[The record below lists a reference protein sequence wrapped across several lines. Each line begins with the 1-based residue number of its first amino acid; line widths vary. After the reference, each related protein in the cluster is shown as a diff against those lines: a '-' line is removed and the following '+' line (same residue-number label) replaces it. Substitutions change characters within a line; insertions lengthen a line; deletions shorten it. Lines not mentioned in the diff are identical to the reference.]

1 MTRLSVEMLAAD
13 APEPITSAGHAQ
25 LGIAVLAGIAVIVLL
40 ITKFKLHAFLSLT
53 IGSLALGAIAGAPLD
68 KVLLSFSA
76 GLGSTVAGVGVLIA
90 LGAILGKMLADSGGA
105 DQIVDTILAKAGGR
119 SMPWAMVLIAS
130 VIGLPLFFEV
140 GIVLLIPVVLMVAK
154 RGNYSLMRIGI
165 PALAGLSVMHGLVPP
180 HPGPLV
186 AIDAVGADLGITL
199 ALGVLVAI
207 PTVIIAGPVFSKYA
221 ARWVDVP
228 APENMIPQRA
238 SDELDKRPGF
248 GATLFTVLLPV
259 ILMLAKALVDIV
271 VDDPENMVQRIFDV
285 VGAPMIALLASVLVG
300 IFTLLRPA
308 GFSKER
314 ISPLVEKGLMP
325 IAGILLIVGAGG
337 GFKQTLID
345 SGVGKMVLEISEDW
359 SIPALLLAWLIAVA
373 IRLATGSATVA
384 TVSAAG
390 LVAPLA
396 ADMSTTHT
404 ALLVLAIGAGSLFL
418 SHVNDAGFWLVK
430 EYFGLSVGQ
439 NLKTWSV
446 MECIISVVAGGG
458 FKQTLIDSGVGKMV
472 LEISEDWSIPALLL
486 AWLIAVAIRLATG
499 SATVATVSAA
509 GLVAPLAA
517 DMSTTH
523 TALLVLAIGAGSL
536 FLSHVNDAGFWLVKE
551 YFGLSVGQNLK
562 TWSVMECI
570 ISVVA
575 GGIVLLL
582 SLVI

>member
-1 MTRLSVEMLAAD
+1 MAAD
-13 APEPITSAGHAQ
+13 AVEPITSAGHAQ

-53 IGSLALGAIAGAPLD
+53 IGSLALGAFAGAPLD
-68 KVLLSFSA
+68 KAITSFTT
-76 GLGSTVAGVGVLIA
+76 GLGTTVAGVGVLIA

-105 DQIVDTILAKAGGR
+105 DEIVDTILAKAGGR

-140 GIVLLIPVVLMVAK
+140 GVVLLIPVVLMVAK

-186 AIDAVGADLGITL
+186 AIDAVQANLGVTL
-199 ALGVLVAI
+199 GLGVLVAI
-207 PTVIIAGPVFSKYA
+207 PTVIIAGPVFSRFA

-228 APENMIPQRA
+228 APDGMIPQRA
-238 SDELDKRPGF
+238 SEDLEKRPGF
-248 GATLFTVLLPV
+248 GATLATILLPV
-259 ILMLAKALVDIV
+259 VLMLSKALVDIII
-271 VDDPENMVQRIFDV
+271 DDPENTTQRVFDV
-285 VGAPMIALLASVLVG
+285 IGSPLIALLAAVLLG

-308 GFSKER
+308 GFGKDRVSG
-314 ISPLVEKGLMP
+314 LVEKGLAP

-345 SGVGKMVLEISEDW
+345 SGVGQMVLDISEDW

-396 ADMSTTHT
+396 AGMSTGET
-404 ALLVLAIGAGSLFL
+404 ALLVLAIGAGSLFF

-430 EYFGLSVGQ
+430 EYFGLNVGQ
-439 NLKTWSV
+439 TIKTWSV
-446 MECIISVVAGGG
+446 ME
-458 FKQTLIDSGVGKMV
+458 T
-472 LEISEDWSIPALLL
+472 
-486 AWLIAVAIRLATG
+486 
-499 SATVATVSAA
+499 
-509 GLVAPLAA
+509 
-517 DMSTTH
+517 
-523 TALLVLAIGAGSL
+523 
-536 FLSHVNDAGFWLVKE
+536 
-551 YFGLSVGQNLK
+551 
-562 TWSVMECI
+562 I

>member
-207 PTVIIAGPVFSKYA
+207 PTVIIAGPVFSQYA

-271 VDDPENMVQRIFDV
+271 VDDPGNLVQRIFDV
-285 VGAPMIALLASVLVG
+285 IGAPMIALLASVLVG

-308 GFSKER
+308 GFGKER

-345 SGVGKMVLEISEDW
+345 SGVG
-359 SIPALLLAWLIAVA
+359 
-373 IRLATGSATVA
+373 R
-384 TVSAAG
+384 
-390 LVAPLA
+390 
-396 ADMSTTHT
+396 
-404 ALLVLAIGAGSLFL
+404 
-418 SHVNDAGFWLVK
+418 
-430 EYFGLSVGQ
+430 
-439 NLKTWSV
+439 
-446 MECIISVVAGGG
+446 
-458 FKQTLIDSGVGKMV
+458 MV